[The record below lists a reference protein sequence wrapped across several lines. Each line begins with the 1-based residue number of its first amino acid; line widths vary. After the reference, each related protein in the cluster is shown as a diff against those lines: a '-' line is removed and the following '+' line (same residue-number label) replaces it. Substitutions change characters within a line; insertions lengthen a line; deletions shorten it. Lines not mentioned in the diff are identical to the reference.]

1 MEDNMI
7 AITAF
12 FAPPEQ
18 TIRKYNFLIFQKHL
32 EIPLIVVE
40 WSPEGVFHIRE
51 DECDHLIQIT
61 SGSILW
67 QKEALLNIGM
77 MKARAL
83 GYDKVALLDADI
95 VFLDPKWTE
104 VVSEALDNN
113 YLIQCY
119 SEVRYLPETD
129 QIGLMTIDQ
138 ILGIEPKM
146 QVPSLSFV
154 HRLGL
159 QQLFAKGEVDD
170 KPLEALGTNLL
181 GNPGLAT
188 AINISRFSF
197 KLYDANIVG
206 AGDLVLFSAAN
217 GLLDELFEERS
228 FSNAHQKHIISWA
241 QNNEILN
248 NIFGFCDLH
257 VAHLWHG
264 DGESRGY
271 LKRFEILSSR
281 NYNPSD
287 DIKKNSLGL
296 LEFTE
301 WGSRLIC
308 PVGEYMERRKDG

>member
-1 MEDNMI
+1 MI

-32 EIPLIVVE
+32 QIPLIVVE
-40 WSPEGVFHIRE
+40 WSPEGIFHIRE

-67 QKEALLNIGM
+67 QKEALLNIGI

-95 VFLDPKWTE
+95 VFLEPKWAE
-104 VVSEALDNN
+104 VVSETLDDN
-113 YLIQCY
+113 YLVQCFN
-119 SEVRYLPETD
+119 EVRYLPETG
-129 QIGLMTIDQ
+129 QINLMTINQ
-138 ILGIEPKM
+138 ISGIESQM

-154 HRLGL
+154 NRLGL
-159 QQLFAKGEVDD
+159 QQLFAKRDMDD
-170 KPLEALGTNLL
+170 RPLEALGTNLL

-188 AINISRFSF
+188 AINIGKLSF

-206 AGDLVLFSAAN
+206 AGDLVMFSAAN

-228 FSNAHQKHIISWA
+228 FSNAHKEHIIYWA
-241 QNNEILN
+241 QSNEIIN
-248 NIFGFCDLH
+248 SRFGCCDLCL
-257 VAHLWHG
+257 AHLWHG
-264 DGESRGY
+264 DGESRSY

-281 NYNPSD
+281 NFNPID
-287 DIKKNSLGL
+287 DIKKNSSGL

-301 WGSRLIC
+301 YGGRLIC
-308 PVGEYMERRKDG
+308 PVGEYMDRRKDG